1 MNLFTQTSMLAQLFG
16 ENGIIGTTQII
27 LFLVMLVLVG
37 VFLYIR
43 KKNQNQ

>member
-1 MNLFTQTSMLAQLFG
+1 MNLLTQISTLGQLFG
-16 ENGIIGTTQII
+16 ENGIFGTTQII

-37 VFLYIR
+37 VFFYVR

>member
-1 MNLFTQTSMLAQLFG
+1 MNLLNQISTLGQLFG
-16 ENGIIGTTQII
+16 EGGIFGTTQII

>member
-1 MNLFTQTSMLAQLFG
+1 MNLVTQPSTLGQLFG
-16 ENGIIGTTQII
+16 ENGIFGTTQII
-27 LFLVMLVLVG
+27 LFVVMLVLVG